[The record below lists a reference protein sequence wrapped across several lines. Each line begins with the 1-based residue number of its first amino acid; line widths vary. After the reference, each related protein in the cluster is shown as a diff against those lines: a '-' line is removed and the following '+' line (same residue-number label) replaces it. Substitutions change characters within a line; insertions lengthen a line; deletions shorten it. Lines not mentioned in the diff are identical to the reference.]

1 MDLINPPAQHEL
13 LNESKRFQYPPY
25 HQIDRYGE
33 IVGAVQIS
41 GGAIVNPVP
50 SNIVT
55 RKVIPEHVTIG
66 ASGKVALKA
75 IVYYCDSVQIQSV
88 RSGMSDNVARIG
100 VGNIDGWGNVIE
112 PGGGILSI
120 DSPVN
125 GVLDLSKIFI
135 YGTPGDEVS
144 LLIME

>member
-1 MDLINPPAQHEL
+1 MTLIAPPPQHDLL
-13 LNESKRFQYPPY
+13 LETKRLQYPGH

-33 IVGAVQIS
+33 IVGIVQIS
-41 GGAIVNPVP
+41 NGAIVDPAP
-50 SNIVT
+50 SNVVT
-55 RKVIPEHVTIG
+55 RKVIPWHVEIP
-66 ASGKVALKA
+66 SGGRIALKDA
-75 IVYYCDSVQIQSV
+75 IYYCDSVQIQSA
-88 RSGMSDNVARIG
+88 RSDMTDNVARIG
-100 VGNIDGWGNVIE
+100 VGNTDDWGNVIE

-135 YGTPGDEVS
+135 YGTPGDQVS